1 MQLKKVTKQQMKDT
15 KPPKKEATTPKKT
28 SESTVDKT
36 KSKSDVSVSQDNKSS
51 KTQGTN
57 KSASQTS
64 ISHFS
69 SISTPEYREG
79 WDRIF
84 GTKGSKIGLA
94 SKVKRKDFEL
104 ELLSIPVEDMDSK
117 TQGFLQTLFKKYAKR
132 QGIQTKAVDN
142 LMGGSYSIVC
152 RKNKKT

>member
-1 MQLKKVTKQQMKDT
+1 MKDT
-15 KPPKKEATTPKKT
+15 TPPKKEKTLPKKASDT
-28 SESTVDKT
+28 GNDKT
-36 KSKSDVSVSQDNKSS
+36 KSKSEETVSKDNKSG
-51 KTQGTN
+51 KTTSVN

-69 SISTPEYREG
+69 SVSTPEYREG

-84 GTKGSKIGLA
+84 GPKGSKIGLA
-94 SKVKRKDFEL
+94 SKVKRKDLEL

-117 TQGFLQTLFKKYAKR
+117 TQDFLHTLFKKYANR
-132 QGIQTKAVDN
+132 QGIQTEVVDN
-142 LMGGSYSIVC
+142 LMGGSYSIEC

>member
-1 MQLKKVTKQQMKDT
+1 MKDT

-36 KSKSDVSVSQDNKSS
+36 KSKSDVSVSHDNKSS

-69 SISTPEYREG
+69 SVSTPEYREG

-117 TQGFLQTLFKKYAKR
+117 TQDFLHTLFKKYAKR

-152 RKNKKT
+152 RKNKKA

>member
-1 MQLKKVTKQQMKDT
+1 MKDT
-15 KPPKKEATTPKKT
+15 TPPKKEKTLPKKASDT
-28 SESTVDKT
+28 GNDKT
-36 KSKSDVSVSQDNKSS
+36 KSKSEETVSKDNKSG
-51 KTQGTN
+51 KTTSVN

-69 SISTPEYREG
+69 SVSTPEYREG

-84 GTKGSKIGLA
+84 GTKVSKIGSA
-94 SKVKRKDFEL
+94 SKVDRKDLEL

-117 TQGFLQTLFKKYAKR
+117 TQDFLHTLFKKYAKR
-132 QGIQTKAVDN
+132 QGIHTEVVDN
-142 LMGGSYSIVC
+142 LMGDSYSIEC

>member
-1 MQLKKVTKQQMKDT
+1 MKDT
-15 KPPKKEATTPKKT
+15 KPPKKESTTPKKT
-28 SESTVDKT
+28 SESTVDKA

-69 SISTPEYREG
+69 SVSTPEYREG

-84 GTKGSKIGLA
+84 GPKGSKIGSA
-94 SKVKRKDFEL
+94 SKVDRKDLEL

-117 TQGFLQTLFKKYAKR
+117 TQDFLHTLFKKYAKR

-142 LMGGSYSIVC
+142 LIGGSYSIEC

>member
-1 MQLKKVTKQQMKDT
+1 MKDT
-15 KPPKKEATTPKKT
+15 TPPKKEKTLPKKASDT
-28 SESTVDKT
+28 GNDKT
-36 KSKSDVSVSQDNKSS
+36 KSKSEETVSKDNKSG
-51 KTQGTN
+51 KTTSVN

-69 SISTPEYREG
+69 SVSTPEYREG

-94 SKVKRKDFEL
+94 SKVKRKDLEL

-117 TQGFLQTLFKKYAKR
+117 TQDFLHTLFKKYAKR

-142 LMGGSYSIVC
+142 LIGGSYSIEC

>member
-1 MQLKKVTKQQMKDT
+1 MKDT
-15 KPPKKEATTPKKT
+15 TPPKKEKTLPKKASDT
-28 SESTVDKT
+28 GNDKT
-36 KSKSDVSVSQDNKSS
+36 KSKSDVSVSQDNKSI
-51 KTQGTN
+51 KTQGKN

-69 SISTPEYREG
+69 SVSTPEYREG

-94 SKVKRKDFEL
+94 STVKRKDLEL

-117 TQGFLQTLFKKYAKR
+117 TQDFLHTLFKKYAKR

-142 LMGGSYSIVC
+142 LMGDSYSIVC
-152 RKNKKT
+152 RKNKKA

>member
-1 MQLKKVTKQQMKDT
+1 MKQQMKDT
-15 KPPKKEATTPKKT
+15 KSQKKETTTSKKT

-36 KSKSDVSVSQDNKSS
+36 KSKSDASVSQDNKSS

-69 SISTPEYREG
+69 SVSTPEYREG

-84 GTKGSKIGLA
+84 GAKGSKIGSA
-94 SKVKRKDFEL
+94 SKLKRKDLEL
-104 ELLSIPVEDMDSK
+104 DLLSIPVEDMDSK
-117 TQGFLQTLFKKYAKR
+117 TQDFLHTLFKKYAKR
-132 QGIQTKAVDN
+132 QGIQTEVVDN
-142 LMGGSYSIVC
+142 LMNGSYSIEC

>member
-1 MQLKKVTKQQMKDT
+1 MKDT
-15 KPPKKEATTPKKT
+15 KPTKKETNSPKKT

-36 KSKSDVSVSQDNKSS
+36 KSKSDSSVSQENKSS

-69 SISTPEYREG
+69 SVSTPEYREG
-79 WDRIF
+79 WNRIF
-84 GTKGSKIGLA
+84 GAKSNKISLPSKGERPDL
-94 SKVKRKDFEL
+94 EL

-117 TQGFLQTLFKKYAKR
+117 TKDFLQNLFKKYAKKK
-132 QGIQTKAVDN
+132 GLQTDAVDN
-142 LMGGSYSIVC
+142 LMSGDYLIEC
-152 RKNKKT
+152 KKSK

>member
-1 MQLKKVTKQQMKDT
+1 MKDT

-36 KSKSDVSVSQDNKSS
+36 KSKLDASVSQDNKSS

-69 SISTPEYREG
+69 SVSTPEYREG

-84 GTKGSKIGLA
+84 GAKGSKIGLA
-94 SKVKRKDFEL
+94 SKVKRKDLEL

-117 TQGFLQTLFKKYAKR
+117 TQDFLHTLFKKYAKR
-132 QGIQTKAVDN
+132 QGIHTEVVDN
-142 LMGGSYSIVC
+142 LMGDSYSIEC

>member
-1 MQLKKVTKQQMKDT
+1 MKQQMKDT

-69 SISTPEYREG
+69 SVSTPEYREG
-79 WDRIF
+79 WNRIF
-84 GTKGSKIGLA
+84 GDNNKKKVLSSKEKSAGP
-94 SKVKRKDFEL
+94 KL
-104 ELLSIPVEDMDSK
+104 ELLSIHVEDIDRR
-117 TQGFLQTLFKKYAKR
+117 TRDFLYRFFNRHAKS
-132 QGIQTKAVDN
+132 QGITSRAVDD
-142 LMGGSYSIVC
+142 LMTGGYTVEC
-152 RKNKKT
+152 KKRDDYQK

>member
-1 MQLKKVTKQQMKDT
+1 MKDT
-15 KPPKKEATTPKKT
+15 KSQKKETTTSKKT

-36 KSKSDVSVSQDNKSS
+36 KSKSDASVSQDNKSS

-69 SISTPEYREG
+69 SVSTPEYREG

-84 GTKGSKIGLA
+84 GAKGSKIGSA
-94 SKVKRKDFEL
+94 SKLKRKDLEL
-104 ELLSIPVEDMDSK
+104 DLLSIPVEDMDSK
-117 TQGFLQTLFKKYAKR
+117 TQDFLHTLFKKYAKR

-142 LMGGSYSIVC
+142 LMGGRYSIEC
-152 RKNKKT
+152 RKNKKA

>member
-1 MQLKKVTKQQMKDT
+1 MKQQMKDT
-15 KPPKKEATTPKKT
+15 KSQKKETTTSKKT

-36 KSKSDVSVSQDNKSS
+36 KSKSDASVSQDNKSS

-69 SISTPEYREG
+69 SVSTPEYREG

-84 GTKGSKIGLA
+84 GAKGSKIGSA
-94 SKVKRKDFEL
+94 SKLKRKDLEL
-104 ELLSIPVEDMDSK
+104 DLLSIPVEDMDSK
-117 TQGFLQTLFKKYAKR
+117 TQDFLHTLFKKYAKR
-132 QGIQTKAVDN
+132 QGIQTEVVDN
-142 LMGGSYSIVC
+142 LIGGSYSIEC

>member
-1 MQLKKVTKQQMKDT
+1 MKDT

-36 KSKSDVSVSQDNKSS
+36 KSKSDASVSQDNKSS

-69 SISTPEYREG
+69 SVSTPEYREG

-84 GTKGSKIGLA
+84 GAKGSKIGSA
-94 SKVKRKDFEL
+94 SKLKRKDLEL
-104 ELLSIPVEDMDSK
+104 DLLSIPVEDMDSK
-117 TQGFLQTLFKKYAKR
+117 TQDFLHTLFKKYAKR

-142 LMGGSYSIVC
+142 LIGGSYSIEC

>member
-1 MQLKKVTKQQMKDT
+1 MKDT
-15 KPPKKEATTPKKT
+15 KSQKKETTTSKKT

-36 KSKSDVSVSQDNKSS
+36 KSKSDASVSQDNKSS

-69 SISTPEYREG
+69 SVSTPEYREG

-84 GTKGSKIGLA
+84 GAKGSKIGSA
-94 SKVKRKDFEL
+94 SKLKRKDLEL
-104 ELLSIPVEDMDSK
+104 DLLSIPVEDMDSK
-117 TQGFLQTLFKKYAKR
+117 TQDFLHTLFKKYAKR

-142 LMGGSYSIVC
+142 LIGGSYSIEC